1 MLTREEFDKLQSLA
15 RLRLSEEEG
24 RLLVGHLEQ
33 ILAYIRRLETLADGA
48 SVQPAEEVGGPLAMR
63 PDVPGPGLSAEE
75 ALSGAPDFGS
85 GAFRAPWIL
94 TSEEPE

>member
-1 MLTREEFDKLQSLA
+1 MLTREEFEKLQSLA
-15 RLRLSEEEG
+15 RLRLNEEEG

-33 ILAYIRRLETLADGA
+33 ILAYIRRLETLAEGA
-48 SVQPAEEVGGPLAMR
+48 SLPPAEAGERRLPLRADE
-63 PDVPGPGLSAEE
+63 PKPGLSAEE

-94 TSEEPE
+94 TSEDPE

>member
-24 RLLVGHLEQ
+24 RLLVGHLER
-33 ILAYIRRLETLADGA
+33 ILLYIRRLETLSAGA
-48 SVQPAEEVGGPLAMR
+48 SLPPAEEGGARLLLRADEPN
-63 PDVPGPGLSAEE
+63 PGLSAEE

-94 TSEEPE
+94 TSEDPE